1 MNIYDINIP
10 DFDVKRIC
18 DARDE
23 RRGSYRRK
31 YNMKAGKISRSYD
44 TLCSYFN
51 DNKTYKQIGEIYGVS
66 AERIRQIVSR
76 SMRDVIKSYNK
87 SGGTT

>member
-1 MNIYDINIP
+1 MNIDNINIP

-18 DARDE
+18 DARDG

-44 TLCSYFN
+44 ALCSYFN
-51 DNKTYKQIGEIYGVS
+51 ENKTYKQIGELYGVS
-66 AERIRQIVSR
+66 SVRARQIIVKSVN
-76 SMRDVIKSYNK
+76 DIIKFYNR
-87 SGGTT
+87 GGTT